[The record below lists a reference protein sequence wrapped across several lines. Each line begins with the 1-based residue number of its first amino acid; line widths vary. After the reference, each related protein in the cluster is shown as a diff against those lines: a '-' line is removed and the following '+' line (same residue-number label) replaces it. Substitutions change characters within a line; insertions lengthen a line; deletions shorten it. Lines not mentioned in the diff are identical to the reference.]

1 MSDNIDNDENDSI
14 KNVYIPLTRNEKV
27 VMKNKAEK
35 MVTNYEKNQQN
46 EIRNAA
52 KNQTLIS
59 NADNGINVNSKTI
72 RDNGAPINIFTTKY
86 QSSNNVAPPV
96 NLGCFQ
102 INYDN
107 ISDSNLNDNV
117 VKHGNFVEKH
127 NDTNIITGNKVNNY
141 NSGLNRMLGLTDMGA
156 MTFDKCKNTA
166 IASNKPFFA
175 IGPGRDTSDDKFC
188 LIGDNSLLEKLTH
201 DNSFKKGYNIVEYDN
216 LLKNNTK
223 FNITKDNSGGSMKI
237 KDGTINFYDANS
249 AYFTSLDNLIS
260 YDANQSDTSYYSIE
274 TYAENLLSTNDPYF
288 SENPDI
294 RINFFDQQGL
304 NIPNDPHNMHQRM
317 QTICNNLPGCVGYT
331 HAVDQNNNNIF
342 YLFKD
347 MDEKFKIQ
355 APIAQP
361 EFNSEGK
368 NYKSMNSY
376 TKADYSTANPVL
388 KITNEGKLIFNRNN
402 KDVVLIDNSE
412 ENISMIS
419 PNTDFINKRKGNKNF
434 MKEGE
439 YLMPGEFIAS
449 NNGIYRAIMSDNG
462 NLVMEKT
469 LSGCSTNANGNFTGS
484 ADPSVLSTAN
494 PGNFSLYT
502 IPGVDYNVSNNTTF
516 PATQITYFDNT
527 NKADCLVQ
535 CNNNERC
542 SGFSFLKD
550 INKCVLYQNINK
562 NKPAQNNNIDFFD
575 KNVKPVMQDDSLG
588 KLGYISERGILH
600 EYNDQ
605 DITLTNEYYKPLMN
619 TQVVSNKLFTGAET
633 SNGHDV
639 IKNELGII
647 DMHSYPIGADIT
659 SIDDVCKDK
668 CNELED
674 CAGYSTRLN
683 GNQQTCFT
691 HNKEIYNLPKIPVD
705 VSNKSQVSIKKPV
718 GKSHISIPKGVV
730 KVDNKTW
737 NSFKKG
743 ENMNP
748 EIVSRKVKQLNK
760 NKQQVYDSGMNMQS
774 DTYGTIESYTNVKNE
789 PPSNSEIKRRAEL
802 IKQLQNTPIVE
813 GNTNMGDAVANLR
826 EQHKI
831 NNQSRSIF
839 EATAEHNQKNLD
851 KNLDEIVTWGIIG
864 VITLILGN
872 DLINYTKV

>member
-1 MSDNIDNDENDSI
+1 MSDITEASFTQLN
-14 KNVYIPLTRNEKV
+14 KFEKIET
-27 VMKNKAEK
+27 KAAASD
-35 MVTNYEKNQQN
+35 MVNNYNKNQQR

-52 KNQTLIS
+52 RNQTLITNS
-59 NADNGINVNSKTI
+59 DNDINVNRKTI
-72 RDNGAPINIFTTKY
+72 RDNGAPVNIFTTKY
-86 QSSNNVAPPV
+86 HSSNNVAPPV

-102 INYDN
+102 INYDK
-107 ISDSNLNDNV
+107 ISDGDLNNNV
-117 VKHGNFVEKH
+117 VKHGDFVEKH
-127 NDTNIITGNKVNNY
+127 GNTNIVTGNKVSNY
-141 NSGLNRMLGLTDMGA
+141 NSGFNSNLGLTDMGA
-156 MTFDKCKNTA
+156 ITFDKCKNTA
-166 IASNKPFFA
+166 LASNKPFFA
-175 IGPGRDTSDDKFC
+175 IGPGRDTNDDKFC

-201 DNSFKKGYNIVEYDN
+201 DNSFQKGYNIVEYDN

-223 FNITKDNSGGSMKI
+223 FNITKDNNGGSVKI
-237 KDGTINFYDANS
+237 EFGTLNFFDSNNVF
-249 AYFTSLDNLIS
+249 FTSLDNLIS
-260 YDANQSDTSYYSIE
+260 YDANQSNTSYYSIE
-274 TYAENLLSTNDPYF
+274 TYSENLISTNDTYF

-294 RINFFDQQGL
+294 RINFFDQEGL
-304 NIPNDPHNMHQRM
+304 NIPNDPHTMHQRM

-331 HAVDQNNNNIF
+331 HAVDQNNNNFF

-347 MDEKFKIQ
+347 MSDKYKIQ

-368 NYKSMNSY
+368 NYKFMNSY
-376 TKADYSTANPVL
+376 TKADYSTSNPVL

-419 PNTDFINKRKGNKNF
+419 HNSDFINKRKGNKNF

-439 YLMPGEFIAS
+439 YLNTGEFIAS
-449 NNGIYRAIMSDNG
+449 NNGVYRAIISDNG
-462 NLVMEKT
+462 NLVMEKS
-469 LSGCSTNANGNFTGS
+469 LNGCSTDANGNFTGS

-494 PGNFSLYT
+494 PSNFSLYT
-502 IPGVDYNVSNNTTF
+502 IPGVDYNVNNNTTF
-516 PATQITYFDNT
+516 PATQISYFDNT
-527 NKADCLVQ
+527 NKADCLLQ
-535 CNNNERC
+535 CNNNEKC
-542 SGFSFLKD
+542 HGFSFLKD
-550 INKCVLYQNINK
+550 INKCILYQNINK

-588 KLGYISERGILH
+588 KLGYISEKGILH
-600 EYNDQ
+600 QYNDE
-605 DITLTNEYYKPLMN
+605 DITLTNEYYKPLIN
-619 TQVVSNKLFTGAET
+619 TQIVSNKLFTGSEI
-633 SNGHDV
+633 GIGDDV
-639 IKNELGII
+639 IKNELGVI
-647 DMHSYPIGADIT
+647 DMHNYPIGADIT

-668 CNELED
+668 CNELEH
-674 CAGYSTRLN
+674 CAGYSTRLDS
-683 GNQQTCFT
+683 NQQTCFT
-691 HNKEIYNLPKIPVD
+691 HNKEIYNLPKLPVD

-718 GKSHISIPKGVV
+718 GKSHISIPKGVI

-760 NKQQVYDSGMNMQS
+760 NKQQVYDAGMYKRS
-774 DTYGTIESYTNVKNE
+774 DDIGTIESYTNVKDE

-813 GNTNMGDAVANLR
+813 GNTNMSDAVTNLR

>member
-1 MSDNIDNDENDSI
+1 MSDNIDNDENNSK
-14 KNVYIPLTRNEKV
+14 KNSYIPLTSIQKV
-27 VMKNKAEK
+27 VMNNKAEK
-35 MVTNYEKNQQN
+35 MAGNYEKNQRR
-46 EIRNAA
+46 EIRNDA

-59 NADNGINVNSKTI
+59 NADNGSNVNSNTI

-107 ISDSNLNDNV
+107 ISKSNLNNNI

-127 NDTNIITGNKVNNY
+127 NDTNIITGTKVNNY
-141 NSGLNRMLGLTDMGA
+141 NSGLNRKLGLTDMGA

-166 IASNKPFFA
+166 VASNKPFFA
-175 IGPGRDTSDDKFC
+175 IGPGRDTSDDKYC

-223 FNITKDNSGGSMKI
+223 FNITKDNNGGSMKI

-260 YDANQSDTSYYSIE
+260 YDANKSDTSYFSIE

-288 SENPDI
+288 SENRDI

-304 NIPNDPHNMHQRM
+304 SIPSDPHTMHQRM

-347 MDEKFKIQ
+347 MNDKFKIQ

-402 KDVVLIDNSE
+402 KDVVLVDNSE

-419 PNTDFINKRKGNKNF
+419 HNSDFISKRKGNKNY

-449 NNGIYRAIMSDNG
+449 NNGIYRAIMNDNG
-462 NLVMEKT
+462 NLVMEKSLT
-469 LSGCSTNANGNFTGS
+469 GCSTDANGNFTGS

-502 IPGVDYNVSNNTTF
+502 IPGVDYNVNNNTTF
-516 PATQITYFDNT
+516 PATQISYFDNT

-600 EYNDQ
+600 QYNDE
-605 DITLTNEYYKPLMN
+605 DITLTNEYYKPLIN
-619 TQVVSNKLFTGAET
+619 TQVVSKKLFTGAE
-633 SNGHDV
+633 SGIGHDV

-691 HNKEIYNLPKIPVD
+691 HNKEIYNLPKLPVD

-718 GKSHISIPKGVV
+718 GKSDISIPKGVV

-748 EIVSRKVKQLNK
+748 SIVSRKVEELNK
-760 NKQQVYDSGMNMQS
+760 NMKDVYNSGMNIQS
-774 DTYGTIESYTNVKNE
+774 DTSGTIESYTNVKDE
-789 PPSNSEIKRRAEL
+789 PPSNSEIKRRAAL

-813 GNTNMGDAVANLR
+813 GNTNISDSVDNLTQ
-826 EQHKI
+826 QHKL
-831 NNQSRSIF
+831 NKQSRSIF
-839 EATAEHNQKNLD
+839 EATTEHNQKNLD

>member
-1 MSDNIDNDENDSI
+1 MSLSRQQKIN
-14 KNVYIPLTRNEKV
+14 
-27 VMKNKAEK
+27 MKNNADKL
-35 MVTNYEKNQQN
+35 VSNYEKNQQL
-46 EIRNAA
+46 EIRNDA
-52 KNQTLIS
+52 KNKRMI
-59 NADNGINVNSKTI
+59 NFAENGINVNSKTI

-107 ISDSNLNDNV
+107 MRMSLGTQKQGNTKHSDILVKMGDNNV
-117 VKHGNFVEKH
+117 IFPMVDASK
-127 NDTNIITGNKVNNY
+127 Y
-141 NSGLNRMLGLTDMGA
+141 SAGLNVSGGLSDMGA

-175 IGPGRDTSDDKFC
+175 IGPGSDTNDDKFC

-223 FNITKDNSGGSMKI
+223 FNINKDNSGGSMKI

-439 YLMPGEFIAS
+439 YLMPGEFLAS
-449 NNGIYRAIMSDNG
+449 NNGVYRAIMSDNG
-462 NLVMEKT
+462 NLVMEKS
-469 LSGCSTNANGNFTGS
+469 LVGCSTDANGNFTGS
-484 ADPSVLSTAN
+484 ADPSVLSTINN
-494 PGNFSLYT
+494 PGNFSLYAVD
-502 IPGVDYNVSNNTTF
+502 GVDYNVNNNTTF
-516 PATQITYFDNT
+516 PSTQITYFDNT

-600 EYNDQ
+600 EYNDE

-619 TQVVSNKLFTGAET
+619 TQVVSNKIFTNAE
-633 SNGHDV
+633 SGDL
-639 IKNELGII
+639 KKELGAI

-659 SIDDVCKDK
+659 SIEDVCKDK

-674 CAGYSTRLN
+674 CAGYSTKLLAPFD
-683 GNQQTCFT
+683 QQLCIT
-691 HNKEIYNLPKIPVD
+691 HNKEIYNLPKLPVD
-705 VSNKSQVSIKKPV
+705 VSNKSQVSIKKPL

-730 KVDNKTW
+730 KVDTKTW
-737 NSFKKG
+737 NSFRKG

-748 EIVSRKVKQLNK
+748 SIVSRKVKQLNR
-760 NKQQVYDSGMNMQS
+760 NKKQVYDSGMNMQS
-774 DTYGTIESYTNVKNE
+774 DTYGTIETYTNVKNE

-802 IKQLQNTPIVE
+802 INQLQNTPIVE
-813 GNTNMGDAVANLR
+813 ENTNMSDAVTNLR